1 MQQKQYAWYDMH
13 VSMWITK
20 KRTIDSAIMCNQH
33 LLSSKSGW
41 NIFRGQWHHDVV
53 AMAIWCSISGDNNF
67 ATFPEATA
75 GCWFNMFCSLYPK
88 TLKLHIV
95 SHLTNADEA
104 KNGKTTAPL
113 NNWIQLGNVTHT
125 HIYIYIHI
133 TTCYSPSYSLLPDRS
148 QPAKDCATLGCFNRS
163 IR

>member
-20 KRTIDSAIMCNQH
+20 KRNIDSAIMCNQH

-67 ATFPEATA
+67 ATFPEAIA
-75 GCWFNMFCSLYPK
+75 GCWFNMLLLAIPQNF
-88 TLKLHIV
+88 
-95 SHLTNADEA
+95 E
-104 KNGKTTAPL
+104 
-113 NNWIQLGNVTHT
+113 VTHCEPPWTTGYNWGMLHT
-125 HIYIYIHI
+125 HTYIYTYTYIHI

>member
-67 ATFPEATA
+67 ATFPEAIA
-75 GCWFNMFCSLYPK
+75 GCWFNMLLLAIPQNF
-88 TLKLHIV
+88 
-95 SHLTNADEA
+95 E
-104 KNGKTTAPL
+104 
-113 NNWIQLGNVTHT
+113 VTHCEPLDKCWRSKEWQNYSPPEQLDTTGECYT